1 MTDPEV
7 DRENR
12 QWVRDLSGRGLAR
25 EAACRE
31 LYGLLLR
38 VARSESRRR
47 APSLRLMGPE
57 LEDIAHQA
65 TADALMAI
73 TARLDRFRG
82 EAKFTTWATKFVIY
96 DVGTKMNRH
105 AWHRHEIPLE
115 HEDRSEVAYRFDL
128 RPDEEAQVHELAD
141 SVSKAIREDLSDRQR
156 LVFVATVL
164 KGMPVDALAS
174 ELGSTKNALY
184 KVLFDA
190 RKNLRI
196 ALNAAGHLS

>member
-1 MTDPEV
+1 VTDPEV

-12 QWVRDLSGRGLAR
+12 KWVRDLGGCGAVR
-25 EAACRE
+25 ETACSE
-31 LYGLLLR
+31 LYALLLR
-38 VARSESRRR
+38 VAKSESRRR

-65 TADALMAI
+65 TADAVMAI

-105 AWHRHEIPLE
+105 VWHRHEIPYE
-115 HEDRSEVAYRFDL
+115 QEDWSQLASRFDL
-128 RPDEEAQVHELAD
+128 HPDEEAQVHELAD
-141 SVSKAIREDLSDRQR
+141 AVSHAIKEDLSDRQR

-164 KGMPVDALAS
+164 NGMPIDALAD
-174 ELGSTKNALY
+174 ELGSTNNALY

-196 ALNAAGHLS
+196 ALNATGHLP